1 LVFSGIFSFYR
12 RLKEKKE
19 KKEKIKEKKEEFD
32 LKWLKHQYYDLGRS
46 IQEIADELNES
57 IITIRKWLDNIDK
70 PAK

>member
-1 LVFSGIFSFYR
+1 LVNLVFSGIFSFYR
-12 RLKEKKE
+12 RLKE

-57 IITIRKWLDNIDK
+57 LITIRKWLDNIDK

>member
-1 LVFSGIFSFYR
+1 MVNLVFSGIFSFYR

-19 KKEKIKEKKEEFD
+19 KIKEKKEEFD
-32 LKWLKHQYYDLGRS
+32 LKELKHQYYDLGRS